1 MRWRLIVLGLL
12 AVVLGIGCALS
23 ALGAVDAAF
32 RAQEIFGDPQNPPGI
47 EQQAESNRMYQLSY
61 GLQLLMTPLAFG
73 SLASALA
80 VPAVLGRRW
89 QLREAEGSDA
99 RRGGR

>member
-12 AVVLGIGCALS
+12 ALVLGVGCALC
-23 ALGAVDAAF
+23 AMGAVDAAF

-47 EQQAESNRMYQLSY
+47 EQQAASNRMYQLSY
-61 GLQLLMTPLAFG
+61 GLQLLTTPLAFG

-80 VPAVLGRRW
+80 VPAVLARRW
-89 QLREAEGSDA
+89 QVQLRE
-99 RRGGR
+99 R